1 MTNDLIE
8 RYIYAVTKR
17 MPTKIRNDVSNELR
31 SLIDDM
37 LTERCGDILATEKDI
52 KVVLTELGS
61 PQEITEIYNT
71 DNKNCL
77 IGYPYYSTYKS
88 ILKIVCISTIFGICL
103 SAIIIQIIL
112 PPPMLW
118 YESILE
124 WFTKIISGLIFA
136 FSFVTLLFAFFYHKD
151 IKINDVV
158 SLDNLPPAPNKNQTI
173 AKWQPI
179 AGIGLI
185 IIFLIVFL
193 LVPQFFG
200 IFLRTTTNEFIS
212 IFNIEVIRNSWSMLI
227 LFSALGIIREII
239 KLIEGRYN
247 KSVMLT
253 SIVVDIISI
262 ALAFLWLLNKKI
274 INPKFID
281 NVNILFIGEE
291 QFILMMLSNFQ
302 YFFLGTIVFALLL
315 DSATAII
322 KVPQAC
328 HHLSRTL

>member
-17 MPTKIRNDVSNELR
+17 MPTKVRNDVSDELR

-37 LTERCGDILATEKDI
+37 LAERCGDVLPVEKDI
-52 KVVLTELGS
+52 KIVLTELGS

-71 DNKNCL
+71 NNKNCL
-77 IGYPYYSTYKS
+77 IGSPYYSTYKS

-103 SAIIIQIIL
+103 SAIIIQIIS
-112 PPPMLW
+112 PPQVLW
-118 YESILE
+118 YENILE

-151 IKINDVV
+151 IKIKDVV
-158 SLDNLPPAPNKNQTI
+158 SLDNLPPTPNKNQTI

-179 AGIGLI
+179 AAMGFI

-193 LVPQFFG
+193 IVPQFFG
-200 IFLRTTTNEFIS
+200 VSLNGTGEFIP
-212 IFNIEVIRNSWSMLI
+212 IFNAEVIRNTWYILV
-227 LFSALGIIREII
+227 LFSALGVAREII
-239 KLIEGRYN
+239 KLIERRYN

-253 SIVVDIISI
+253 SIVLDIISI
-262 ALAFLWLLNKKI
+262 ALAFLWLLNDKI

-281 NVNILFIGEE
+281 NINILFTGEE
-291 QFILMMLSNFQ
+291 HFILMIFSNFQ
-302 YFFLGTIVFALLL
+302 YFFLGVMVFALLL
-315 DSATAII
+315 DGFTATL
-322 KVPQAC
+322 KVQ
-328 HHLSRTL
+328 RTLK